1 MSLTQLPVR
10 FLEGC
15 AAARLAY
22 VGSRSLSGRCAD
34 RTIERLPYRTTA
46 GICSH
51 PLIST
56 VALRETKRFCESS
69 REVWCGLFDIQPSIS
84 SIFFRTFKTIS
95 KLLRLLMMLPHSPH
109 LRNQSTSWWV
119 SSICTSWSNA
129 HPAKIDSLSLK
140 ACQAKMQDNQATPS
154 FPSCLAKKK
163 KPQPASFGSLSGE
176 EQSSAFQ
183 VEATKCLRG
192 VRLCLEELPAK
203 KEHRLSAVCSAETL
217 EVLKGR
223 SAGTWHRDG
232 SWARRDPRPGKSG
245 VETPAFSLVCLPGR
259 QLLLEG
265 DRASARP
272 KTLSLE
278 TRRERRTGDRLKLR
292 LLRLLIR

>member
-1 MSLTQLPVR
+1 
-10 FLEGC
+10 
-15 AAARLAY
+15 
-22 VGSRSLSGRCAD
+22 
-34 RTIERLPYRTTA
+34 
-46 GICSH
+46 
-51 PLIST
+51 
-56 VALRETKRFCESS
+56 
-69 REVWCGLFDIQPSIS
+69 
-84 SIFFRTFKTIS
+84 
-95 KLLRLLMMLPHSPH
+95 MMLPHSPH

-154 FPSCLAKKK
+154 FPSCVAKKK

-203 KEHRLSAVCSAETL
+203 KEHR
-217 EVLKGR
+217 
-223 SAGTWHRDG
+223 DG
-232 SWARRDPRPGKSG
+232 PPAPGI
-245 VETPAFSLVCLPGR
+245 VMVPGPDG

-265 DRASARP
+265 DRASAR
-272 KTLSLE
+272 
-278 TRRERRTGDRLKLR
+278 